1 MNSMTREV
9 VRKTLTSA
17 CELVLVSSIQS
28 LSPESNDTLIETEIT
43 KAFALLEEEMLF
55 AFRAALNRVE
65 NRLEDGVRKNIIEA
79 ALKNPKI
86 AKHVKLQ

>member
-1 MNSMTREV
+1 MTREV